1 MIRRPT
7 VVYIVIL
14 AALIGTYFYFK
25 NREPA
30 AADIAVTPGAS
41 EEVKYLFTAEDGIPT
56 DIRIVAKSGE
66 TVEVARDANN
76 EWVLHRPIEA
86 KAEQGAAEAAASQ
99 VSTLRILDTVSN
111 IDLDL
116 AGVKV
121 PEYLLNIKFSSG
133 RERTI
138 KIGVVTPSES
148 GYYVQ
153 DAAGGDVQIVS
164 KDALD
169 ALLGMLTSPPYLET
183 LTPSPAVT
191 ETPIPPTETVPAP
204 PTNETATP
212 QT

>member
-30 AADIAVTPGAS
+30 ATDIAVTPGAS

-99 VSTLRILDTVSN
+99 ASTLRIL
-111 IDLDL
+111 
-116 AGVKV
+116 
-121 PEYLLNIKFSSG
+121 
-133 RERTI
+133 
-138 KIGVVTPSES
+138 
-148 GYYVQ
+148 
-153 DAAGGDVQIVS
+153 
-164 KDALD
+164 
-169 ALLGMLTSPPYLET
+169 
-183 LTPSPAVT
+183 
-191 ETPIPPTETVPAP
+191 
-204 PTNETATP
+204 
-212 QT
+212 